1 MLISRELLGLDE
13 FLFEG
18 FEGLLIQVELDL
30 QCPVCHAL
38 PLTEQGNHLIEDGV
52 KVHRDPPKLKSL
64 PPAFHNRPS
73 RGLHPSGPTLSYSG
87 LPVQAAKIMF
97 SLSYVVLP

>member
-1 MLISRELLGLDE
+1 MLGREWWRGGREVSVPRPDQEATVLISRELLGLDE

-18 FEGLLIQVELDL
+18 FEGLLIQVELEL
-30 QCPVCHAL
+30 QCPVGHAL

-64 PPAFHNRPS
+64 PSLLQPPC
-73 RGLHPSGPTLSYSG
+73 PK
-87 LPVQAAKIMF
+87 PVPQ
-97 SLSYVVLP
+97 